1 MREGRL
7 TARLFACID
16 PFGRLNSERVKCAYR
31 KLAGRPRD
39 VYAGNITKRVLRISR
54 YPFSLKFFFF
64 HSNLRQAVQG
74 GAFPKRRH
82 RLCRREY
89 PYPPHRQNSLPL
101 CPRQC
106 RKFLRFQQRSD
117 NTVYCFSITRIFAF
131 CAKAIVFRVPLV
143 FALTKAITTLFSNP
157 FI

>member
-1 MREGRL
+1 MFICVNRSFWAAECGKSQMCLQETCRAAKGRL
-7 TARLFACID
+7 RREYNKAGITHIALSFFSEIFLF
-16 PFGRLNSERVKCAYR
+16 Y
-31 KLAGRPRD
+31 
-39 VYAGNITKRVLRISR
+39 
-54 YPFSLKFFFF
+54 
-64 HSNLRQAVQG
+64 HSDLRQAVQG